1 MFEINIYSI
10 YLMVM
15 ANKKPF
21 KPAVKAKMKAEELAI
36 AMGVGYKSI
45 AAARSKPGFPAP
57 VGGIYDVR
65 AVCDWVLSSCPSKR
79 SKMWTGASLLTSRL
93 AKLSGLAKPAKPVV
107 SQPAVAPIIPA
118 PPSPAEVVAI
128 LPDLNPDSDKDGDFG
143 SILIKFRAT
152 VDYCAMQCQQAAA
165 DEDNDGLRGWLRT
178 CGQAVEQLRKAE
190 QSVLDIRT
198 ARKALLPRDDVVFAY
213 SRLCGNIR
221 SKLMQLPTKLSHELV
236 NITSAGQVQRIIDEE
251 LRTIL
256 ESLAGNPFGDE

>member
-1 MFEINIYSI
+1 MT
-10 YLMVM
+10 
-15 ANKKPF
+15 NKPCTASDIKP
-21 KPAVKAKMKAEELAI
+21 KMKAEELAI
-36 AMGVGYKSI
+36 ALGVGYKSI

-57 VGGIYDVR
+57 DGGLYDVR
-65 AVCDWVLSSCPSKR
+65 AVCAWVLASSPSKR
-79 SKMWTGASLLTSRL
+79 SKMWTGASLLAGRL
-93 AKLSGLAKPAKPVV
+93 SKPAKP
-107 SQPAVAPIIPA
+107 SKPTKPAVAPIIPT
-118 PPSPAEVVAI
+118 PPSPAEVTAI
-128 LPDLNPDSDKDGDFG
+128 LPDLHPDSDKDGDFG

-236 NITSAGQVQRIIDEE
+236 NITSAGQVQRILDEE